1 MRRLDGDVV
10 AVVFDV
16 EGVVFIVNL
25 RKRSSTGG
33 GVGGEDDESRPER
46 NDAASST
53 SSNLNAYLCSSA
65 SQVFAIFK

>member
-10 AVVFDV
+10 AVVVAFDV

-33 GVGGEDDESRPER
+33 GVGGEDDESRLER
-46 NDAASST
+46 NDVASST
-53 SSNLNAYLCSSA
+53 SSNLNAYLSVRSA
-65 SQVFAIFK
+65 S

>member
-10 AVVFDV
+10 AVVVAFDV

-33 GVGGEDDESRPER
+33 GVGGADDESRLER
-46 NDAASST
+46 NDVASST

-65 SQVFAIFK
+65 S